1 MKRVERSR
9 KLTNYLKKILDSA
22 ERYIFS
28 KKYYRKC
35 FEESLYNEDFP
46 SALYFA
52 KEGHLDRY
60 YYEFGFKTAMITR
73 NFQYA
78 SNFAEKGNLGKNKI
92 NLAKVFLG
100 DLDVIAILDEISLS
114 KKKKLNIYAINLLYK
129 EKDLL

>member
-1 MKRVERSR
+1 MERVERFR

-22 ERYIFS
+22 EKYIFS

-35 FEESLYNEDFP
+35 FEEAIYNEDFP

-52 KEGHLDRY
+52 EKGHLNRY

-78 SNFAEKGNLGKNKI
+78 LDFAEKGHLERNNI
-92 NLAKVFLG
+92 YLAKVFLG
-100 DLDVIAILDEISLS
+100 DSNVIASLDEITLS
-114 KKKKLNIYAINLLYK
+114 KKKKIPIYITYF
-129 EKDLL
+129 

>member
-1 MKRVERSR
+1 MERVERSR

-35 FEESLYNEDFP
+35 FEEALYNEDFP

-52 KEGHLDRY
+52 EKGHLNKY

-78 SNFAEKGNLGKNKI
+78 LDFAEEGNLGKNKI
-92 NLAKVFLG
+92 NLAEVFLG
-100 DLDVIAILDEISLS
+100 DLDVIAI
-114 KKKKLNIYAINLLYK
+114 
-129 EKDLL
+129 

>member
-1 MKRVERSR
+1 MERVERSR

-35 FEESLYNEDFP
+35 FEEALYNEDFP

-52 KEGHLDRY
+52 EKGHLNKY

-78 SNFAEKGNLGKNKI
+78 LDFAEEGNLGKNKI

-114 KKKKLNIYAINLLYK
+114 KKKKIPICIANLSNE